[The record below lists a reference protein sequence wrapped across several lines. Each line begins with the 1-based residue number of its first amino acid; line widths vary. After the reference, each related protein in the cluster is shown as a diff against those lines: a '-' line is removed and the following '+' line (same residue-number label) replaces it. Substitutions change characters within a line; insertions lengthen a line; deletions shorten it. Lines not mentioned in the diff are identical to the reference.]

1 MVEDIAFNGEADGK
15 WRAAW
20 SLIDKLGLLVVKGNV
35 ELEVVE
41 EH

>member
-1 MVEDIAFNGEADGK
+1 MAK

-20 SLIDKLGLLVVKGNV
+20 SLIDKLGLVVKGNV
-35 ELEVVE
+35 ELGVVE